1 MTAALAIDLF
11 LALLVLGIAVY
22 TGAARSTYSAVVAF
36 VGYGVVVSLIWVRL
50 AAPDVALTEGAI
62 GSGLT
67 GVLLLTAAA
76 RMRALDATPEAAPP
90 ALLRLAAGL
99 LAIVVTAALVLAVLH
114 LPEPAPT
121 LAHAARDNLAVTGVG
136 NPVTA
141 TLMAFRGT
149 DTFLEKVVLVFAL
162 VGVWSLA
169 KNADWGGRPGPRHS
183 ADPQGALAFLARLLP
198 PLGLVIGV
206 YLLWNSADHPGGAFQ
221 GGTVLAA
228 MWLLAIMARLAD
240 TPAIAGRVLRLSLL
254 IGPAI
259 FLIVGLAGAWFGD
272 GFLAYPPAI
281 AKPVILAIEVPMTLT
296 IAVTLALLMTGA
308 PERVAASDERDAAE
322 AGEGAR

>member
-1 MTAALAIDLF
+1 MNAALVIDGF
-11 LALLVLGIAVY
+11 LALLALGVAVY
-22 TGAARSTYSAVVAF
+22 TGRTRSTYSAAVAF
-36 VGYGVVVSLIWVRL
+36 VGYGIIVSLIWVRL

-62 GSGLT
+62 GGGLT

-76 RMRALDATPEAAPP
+76 RLRTADAAPEAPP
-90 ALLRLAAGL
+90 SPGLRVVAAL
-99 LAIVVTAALVLAVLH
+99 LAIIVSASLALAVLH

-121 LAHAARDNLAVTGVG
+121 LAYAARDNVAAVGVG

-162 VGVWSLA
+162 IGVWSLA
-169 KNADWGGRPGPRHS
+169 RDDAWGGRPGPQHD
-183 ADPQGALAFLARLLP
+183 ADPRGTLSFLARLLP
-198 PLGLVIGV
+198 PLGLVIGL

-221 GGTVLAA
+221 GGTALAA

-240 TPAIAGRVLRLSLL
+240 TPAIAGRVLRLSVI
-254 IGPAI
+254 IGPAL
-259 FLIVGLAGAWFGD
+259 FLVVGLAGSWFGE

-296 IAVTLALLMTGA
+296 IAVVLALLMSGA
-308 PERVAASDERDAAE
+308 PERDAG
-322 AGEGAR
+322 AGESAR

>member
-1 MTAALAIDLF
+1 MNATLAIDGF
-11 LALLVLGIAVY
+11 LALLALGVAVY
-22 TGAARSTYSAVVAF
+22 TGRTRSTYSAAVAF
-36 VGYGVVVSLIWVRL
+36 VGYGIIVSLIWVRL

-62 GSGLT
+62 GGGLT

-76 RMRALDATPEAAPP
+76 RLRTADATPEAPP
-90 ALLRLAAGL
+90 PMGLRIAAALLAL
-99 LAIVVTAALVLAVLH
+99 VVAAALALAVLH

-121 LAHAARDNLAVTGVG
+121 LAHAARDNVAAVGVG

-149 DTFLEKVVLVFAL
+149 DTFLEKVVLVFA
-162 VGVWSLA
+162 VIGVWSLA
-169 KNADWGGRPGPRHS
+169 KDDAWGGRPGPRHA
-183 ADPQGALAFLARLLP
+183 ADPRGTLSFLARLLP
-198 PLGLVIGV
+198 PLGLVIGL

-221 GGTVLAA
+221 GGTALAA

-240 TPAIAGRVLRLSLL
+240 TPAIAGRVLRLSVV
-254 IGPAI
+254 IGPGL
-259 FLIVGLAGAWFGD
+259 FLVVGLAGAWFGD

-296 IAVTLALLMTGA
+296 IAVVLALLMSGA
-308 PERVAASDERDAAE
+308 PERTGDA
-322 AGEGAR
+322 GGGAR